1 MELYGPNQGSEGPEP
16 IRPAEWHDTGLEE
29 SMWRLGLGTATAT
42 TGAGRE
48 VYPERPGLSDCVYYM
63 RTGFCGYGSRCRYN
77 HPRDR
82 TSAASATRLTGG
94 YPEHPG
100 EPVCQGEMECSY
112 YLKTGQC
119 KFGMTCKFHHPQ
131 PAGASLQAAAPPF
144 YQMVQS
150 PSFPFPQQ
158 VAGASA
164 SYRVARPP
172 MLPGSYVPRA
182 YGPMIL
188 SPGVV
193 PVSGWTSYSGHASP
207 GPPPGGQTAGGA
219 GASYGVTQLSSSAP
233 ALAGPYPEPHFS
245 AVLPS
250 GSKEEKFPQRPGQ
263 PDCKYY
269 LKTGD
274 CKFGSSCRY
283 NHPIERG
290 ASTSTYVLS
299 PLGLPLRPGTQTC
312 TFYMQHGCCKFGPT
326 CMFDHPMGAINFSPS
341 ASSLTEMPPVAP
353 YLSGPSFS
361 ALPTTTAPPSEQ
373 EPEYG
378 LVPTREPN
386 SSRTPSTSSVSIA
399 STFSQTPPV
408 SL

>member
-1 MELYGPNQGSEGPEP
+1 MELYGPSQGRDGPEP
-16 IRPAEWHDTGLEE
+16 DRPAEWHDTGLEE
-29 SMWRLGLGTATAT
+29 SMWRLGLGTAAGP
-42 TGAGRE
+42 GAGRE

-100 EPVCQGEMECSY
+100 EPVCQYYMKTGTCKFGMTCKFHHPRNSGGSLSNAPLNFHGLPLRPGERECSY

-144 YQMVQS
+144 YQTVQS
-150 PSFPFPQQ
+150 PSFPFPEQ

-172 MLPGSYVPRA
+172 MLPGSYVPGA

-193 PVSGWTSYSGHASP
+193 PVSGWTSYLGHASP
-207 GPPPGGQTAGGA
+207 GPPPGGQTTGGA

-233 ALAGPYPEPHFS
+233 SLAGPYPEPHFS
-245 AVLPS
+245 AVQPN

-283 NHPIERG
+283 NHPIERV

-326 CMFDHPMGAINFSPS
+326 CMFDHPMGAMNFSPS
-341 ASSLTEMPPVAP
+341 ASSLT
-353 YLSGPSFS
+353 
-361 ALPTTTAPPSEQ
+361 
-373 EPEYG
+373 
-378 LVPTREPN
+378 
-386 SSRTPSTSSVSIA
+386 
-399 STFSQTPPV
+399 
-408 SL
+408 